1 MSASK
6 IQECIQSERGKDC
19 MNYLKE
25 LLFPGRCAVC
35 DEIVK
40 IGQNKVCGKCKDKF
54 VPIQEPWCMKCGKQL
69 TDSRSE
75 YCGDCIK
82 REHKFTRGRAV
93 FSYDSVAS
101 SLYRFKYQG
110 RQEYA
115 EYYGECAARIL
126 DSKKIFKYADA
137 LIPVPLHFTRQRKR
151 GYNQAELLAIE
162 LGKRWNIPVRRDL
175 VIRQKKT
182 IPLKQLNPVQRQN
195 NLKKAFK
202 LTQNDVKLKTI
213 IIVDDIY
220 TTGSTIDSVAELF
233 WQNGVRNIF
242 FITLAVGEGY

>member
-1 MSASK
+1 
-6 IQECIQSERGKDC
+6 

-40 IGQNKVCGKCKDKF
+40 IGQNKVCGKCRDVF
-54 VPIQEPWCMKCGKQL
+54 VPIEEPWCMKCGKQL
-69 TDSRSE
+69 TNVRDE
-75 YCGDCIK
+75 YCGDCTK
-82 REHKFTRGRAV
+82 RTHLFTRGRAV
-93 FSYDSVAS
+93 FSYDSVAA

-115 EYYGECAARIL
+115 GYYGECAASIL
-126 DSKKIFKYADA
+126 EREKMFKYADA
-137 LIPVPLHFTRQRKR
+137 LIPVPLHYTRQRKR
-151 GYNQAELLAIE
+151 GYNQAELFAKE
-162 LGKRWNIPVRRDL
+162 LGKHWNIPVRSDL

-182 IPLKQLNPVQRQN
+182 IPLKQLNPAQRQN

-202 LTQNDVKLKTI
+202 LMQNDVKLKTI

-233 WQNGVRNIF
+233 LQNGVRNIF
-242 FITLAVGEGY
+242 FITLAVGKGF